1 MALSIPASRNI
12 ADQPPLE
19 PWAPIVESVATQGFA
34 ICPEFL
40 PMGATQ
46 ALLRLAQ
53 QDQREDQLALAGI
66 GRGKDFQANRFVRQ
80 DRIRWLSAERP
91 IENLFLDPMDGL
103 RQALN
108 RALFMGLFDYEAHL
122 AVYPEGAFYKK
133 HLDAFKGSTNRRL
146 STVLYLNPDWQPTD
160 GGELRCYDPEDDTQV
175 LFDLAPQAGTLLVF
189 ESERFWHEV
198 LPARRTR
205 YSIAGWFRV
214 NGSVGGRIDPPR

>member
-1 MALSIPASRNI
+1 MALSLSVSLNTAG
-12 ADQPPLE
+12 QPPLD
-19 PWAPIVESVATQGFA
+19 PLATIVESVATQGFA
-34 ICPEFL
+34 ICHEFL
-40 PMGATQ
+40 PMGDTQ
-46 ALLRLAQ
+46 ALLQLARH
-53 QDQREDQLALAGI
+53 DQREDQLARAGI
-66 GRGKDFQANRFVRQ
+66 GRGKDFHANRFVRQ

-108 RALFMGLFDYEAHL
+108 RSLFMGLFDYEAHL

-146 STVLYLNPDWQPTD
+146 STVLYLNPDWQPGD
-160 GGELRCYDPEDDTQV
+160 GGELRCYDPKDDTQV

-198 LPARRTR
+198 LPTRRPR